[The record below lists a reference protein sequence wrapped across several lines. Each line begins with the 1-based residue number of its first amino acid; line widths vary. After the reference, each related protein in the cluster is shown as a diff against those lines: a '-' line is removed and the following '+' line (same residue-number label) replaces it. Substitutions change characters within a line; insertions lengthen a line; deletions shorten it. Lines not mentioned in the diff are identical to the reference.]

1 MVGGEGGVCVCGGVC
16 VWWVGKVE
24 CVCVCVVECECVCVV
39 GGEGGVCVC
48 VLINEHLYIW

>member
-48 VLINEHLYIW
+48 VC